1 MKTKKI
7 DIKELE
13 RKLNELLTNE
23 TPESLNEWIE
33 NDRRKHKYSN
43 MKDKLIQID
52 LETFEKLESKAKEND
67 RSVNAEIRQAI
78 KKHLKQ

>member
-78 KKHLKQ
+78 KKHLKD

>member
-1 MKTKKI
+1 
-7 DIKELE
+7 
-13 RKLNELLTNE
+13 
-23 TPESLNEWIE
+23 
-33 NDRRKHKYSN
+33 

-52 LETFEKLESKAKEND
+52 QETFDKLEKKAKEND